1 MNYSGIVHLII
12 PIIQSVYCF
21 IFKRNWFDIFYIFV
35 LYFIYLH
42 WSFFNGECIISYWH
56 KKKLDST
63 YIAGQ
68 DVFAHDYSE
77 IFNSTMSYLF
87 AVFTNIF
94 AMYNLYI
101 IFKRNK
107 LPLQLVYAFII
118 ITQIYFFGIKL
129 FDEPY
134 KNNSYLLFQDIYKY
148 LLLLW
153 GIVFLFMFY
162 Y

>member
-1 MNYSGIVHLII
+1 MEYSGILHSII

-21 IFKRNWFDIFYIFV
+21 IFKRNWFDIVYIYI
-35 LYFIYLH
+35 LYIIYLH

-56 KKKLDST
+56 KKKMDST

-68 DVFAHDYSE
+68 DVFMHDYS
-77 IFNSTMSYLF
+77 IFLNYTTSYLF

-107 LPLQLVYAFII
+107 LPLQLVYTFII
-118 ITQIYFFGIKL
+118 ITQVYFFGIRL
-129 FDEPY
+129 FDKPY
-134 KNNSYLLFQDIYKY
+134 KNNLYLFFQEIYKY
-148 LLLLW
+148 SLILW
-153 GIVFLFMFY
+153 GILFLY
-162 Y
+162 TVYH